1 VIVIVLGMHRAG
13 TSMLSSV
20 LHSMGV
26 SMGPE
31 EHLKRSNPIS
41 QPLGYWED
49 RNFVELNQDILT
61 RAGGI
66 WYEPPP
72 HAAIIGAGVGVQ
84 DRIVELITERDTHL
98 RWGWKDPR
106 TCLTI
111 GCYQAALWELDVRY
125 IRIRRE
131 RAAIVESL
139 IRRGEP
145 LGDIPANIPDLIAK
159 YDQRV
164 TDFFEHYDPQR
175 LIVGYEAMTDLDTA
189 AGEVE
194 RLVEF
199 LGIDRAMIGLGLGR
213 IKVRVK

>member
-1 VIVIVLGMHRAG
+1 
-13 TSMLSSV
+13 
-20 LHSMGV
+20 
-26 SMGPE
+26 MGPE

-84 DRIVELITERDTHL
+84 DRIAELITERDTHL

-111 GCYQAALWELDVRY
+111 GCYQTALRGLDVRY
-125 IRIRRE
+125 IRIRRTT
-131 RAAIVESL
+131 AAIAESL
-139 IRRGEP
+139 VRRGEP
-145 LGDIPANIPDLIAK
+145 LGDIPANLPALIAE

-175 LIVGYEAMTDLDTA
+175 LTVGYEAMTDPDTA

-194 RLVEF
+194 RLARF
-199 LGIDRAMIGLGLGR
+199 LGLDAGLVGEGLKR
-213 IKVRVK
+213 IKVKERT